1 MWVRQS
7 ATGQLRERMLLR
19 QRKMEDKQMLAEGR
33 EAEDGERK
41 EKIRVK
47 ECSLRAQSL
56 SVCVSDCGSLGGGG
70 TARVTPWLNTLC
82 SNSVCA
88 LVGSGVTRIIYTVD
102 IYYINYTVTL
112 HNFYNKTSNVP
123 HYGHTMGHEEKIIF
137 FPRGPFF

>member
-47 ECSLRAQSL
+47 E
-56 SVCVSDCGSLGGGG
+56 
-70 TARVTPWLNTLC
+70 
-82 SNSVCA
+82 
-88 LVGSGVTRIIYTVD
+88 
-102 IYYINYTVTL
+102 
-112 HNFYNKTSNVP
+112 
-123 HYGHTMGHEEKIIF
+123 
-137 FPRGPFF
+137 